1 MHLPLLFALYIA
13 DIGNGLNASGL
24 GVFLGSL
31 GSLCVS
37 GILFADDIVVVARN
51 AAGLLHL
58 LG

>member
-31 GSLCVS
+31 CVS